1 MVIETLLEKNGNCRL
16 PCWWGFVPGKTRW
29 VDAYRILR
37 PFIQI
42 ETDISP
48 FDDSV
53 LVASFL
59 LRVSKRISETTL
71 QHIYIIKNGI
81 IEEMEVDPGEVP
93 TYQVEKFLKSYGQP
107 EEIYIRTY
115 KTSYKGYLPF
125 EVAFFYP
132 SQGFVVMYAV
142 NGSLAGD
149 KVQGCLRRDSSPLIG
164 IWSPERKLTFVDAL
178 KLVRQYFEDYQFLP
192 VDVATGMDVEQF
204 YQLAMSPNNCI
215 RTPAKLW
222 TEQF

>member
-1 MVIETLLEKNGNCRL
+1 
-16 PCWWGFVPGKTRW
+16 
-29 VDAYRILR
+29 
-37 PFIQI
+37 
-42 ETDISP
+42 
-48 FDDSV
+48 
-53 LVASFL
+53 
-59 LRVSKRISETTL
+59 
-71 QHIYIIKNGI
+71 
-81 IEEMEVDPGEVP
+81 
-93 TYQVEKFLKSYGQP
+93 
-107 EEIYIRTY
+107 
-115 KTSYKGYLPF
+115 
-125 EVAFFYP
+125 
-132 SQGFVVMYAV
+132 MYAV